1 MHALLTSLHEV
12 GFDAAP
18 RPPGLDD
25 QGREVPTFM
34 PGDVVRPDRF
44 SLMDPLG
51 NWSALHG

>member
-1 MHALLTSLHEV
+1 MPCSPLHAV

-44 SLMDPLG
+44 SLMGPLG